1 MEEQV
6 SFTNLLKKH
15 LRIEFREAF
24 REAISAPPTGN
35 IIEAQ
40 NDRVRHVLDGLRQM
54 VDKAVEKAAS
64 ESRAPSRSASGGPSR
79 APPATSIL
87 DLVAGWW
94 SGPPAAARSS
104 PSTPIARSSPSTPIA
119 RSRAASFEGNGAA
132 PGSNAPAAASR
143 SSSGASANAPGSN
156 AAASRASSGASAGS
170 WTRGGGKHVAQ
181 EGLNHQNDT
190 LNRNP
195 LNLTVQTC
203 LTRIKTCLHI

>member
-104 PSTPIARSSPSTPIA
+104 PSTPIARS
-119 RSRAASFEGNGAA
+119 RAASFEGNGAA

>member
-15 LRIEFREAF
+15 LSIEFREAF

-35 IIEAQ
+35 LIEAQ
-40 NDRVRHVLDGLRQM
+40 NDRARHVLGGLRQM
-54 VDKAVEKAAS
+54 VDKAVEKVVPKAVEKAAS

-87 DLVAGWW
+87 DLMAGWW

-104 PSTPIARSSPSTPIA
+104 PSTPVIE

-132 PGSNAPAAASR
+132 PGSNAPAASSR

-156 AAASRASSGASAGS
+156 AAAAASRASSGASAGS
-170 WTRGGGKHVAQ
+170 WTRGGGK
-181 EGLNHQNDT
+181 
-190 LNRNP
+190 
-195 LNLTVQTC
+195 
-203 LTRIKTCLHI
+203 TRRTGRSKPSKRYSK